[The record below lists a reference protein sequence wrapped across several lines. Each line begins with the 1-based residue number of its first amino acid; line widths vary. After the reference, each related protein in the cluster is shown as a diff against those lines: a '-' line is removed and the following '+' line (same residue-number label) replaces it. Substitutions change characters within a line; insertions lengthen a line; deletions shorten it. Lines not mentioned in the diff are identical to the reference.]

1 MSSPIL
7 KEAAHQM
14 DRNLEAI
21 GREFSGVRTGKA
33 SPALLDSV
41 QVPAYGSMMPLK
53 QTATVTAP
61 EAQLVVVQPWD
72 TSLIDTV
79 AKAIQTADLG
89 LNPSVDG
96 NLIRVA
102 IPALNEERRREM
114 VKLLHR
120 MAEEGRVAV
129 RHARHKAKSEIERE
143 KKDGDIS
150 EDEMRR
156 ELDVLQDLTN
166 EHISKL
172 DDLLHRKETEVM
184 EV

>member
-1 MSSPIL
+1 MSSPVL
-7 KEAAHQM
+7 KEASHQM

-41 QVPAYGSMMPLK
+41 QVPAFCSMMPLN
-53 QTATVTAP
+53 QTSTVTAP

-143 KKDGDIS
+143 KKDSDIS

-156 ELDVLQDLTN
+156 ELDALQDLTN
-166 EHISKL
+166 EHISQL
-172 DDLLHRKETEVM
+172 DELLHRKENEVM

>member
-1 MSSPIL
+1 MSSPTL
-7 KEAAHQM
+7 KEASHQM
-14 DRNLEAI
+14 DRNLDAI

-33 SPALLDSV
+33 SPVLLDSIQV
-41 QVPAYGSMMPLK
+41 QAYGSLMPLK

-61 EAQLVVVQPWD
+61 EPQMIVVQPWD
-72 TSLIDTV
+72 TSLIDSV

-102 IPALNEERRREM
+102 IPALTEERRKEM

-120 MAEEGRVAV
+120 MAEEGRIAV
-129 RHARHKAKSEIERE
+129 RHARHKAKAQIEAE
-143 KKDGDIS
+143 KKQGEIS
-150 EDEMRR
+150 EDEMHRDIDALQ
-156 ELDVLQDLTN
+156 ELTD
-166 EHISKL
+166 EHIRKL
-172 DDLLHRKETEVM
+172 DELLDRKEAEIM

>member
-7 KEAAHQM
+7 KEASNQM

-61 EAQLVVVQPWD
+61 EAQLIVVQPWD
-72 TSLIDTV
+72 TSLVDTV
-79 AKAIQTADLG
+79 AKAIQNADLG

-143 KKDGDIS
+143 KKDGEIS
-150 EDEMRR
+150 EDDMRR
-156 ELDVLQDLTN
+156 ELDELQELTN
-166 EHISKL
+166 EHIKRL
-172 DDLLHRKETEVM
+172 DELLGRKETEVM

>member
-1 MSSPIL
+1 MSSQAL
-7 KEAAHQM
+7 KEASSQM

-21 GREFSGVRTGKA
+21 AREFSGVRTGKA
-33 SPALLDSV
+33 SPAILDLV
-41 QVPAYGSMMPLK
+41 QVPAYGSVMPLK

-61 EAQLVVVQPWD
+61 EAQMLVVQPWD
-72 TSLIDTV
+72 TSLVGTV
-79 AKAIQTADLG
+79 AKAIQAADLG

-102 IPALNEERRREM
+102 IPALTEERRREM

-120 MAEEGRVAV
+120 MAEEGRIAV
-129 RHARHKAKSEIERE
+129 RHARHRAKAEIERE
-143 KKDGDIS
+143 KKDGEVS

-156 ELDVLQDLTN
+156 DLDALQNLTD
-166 EHISKL
+166 EHIAKL
-172 DDLLHRKETEVM
+172 DELLARKETEVM